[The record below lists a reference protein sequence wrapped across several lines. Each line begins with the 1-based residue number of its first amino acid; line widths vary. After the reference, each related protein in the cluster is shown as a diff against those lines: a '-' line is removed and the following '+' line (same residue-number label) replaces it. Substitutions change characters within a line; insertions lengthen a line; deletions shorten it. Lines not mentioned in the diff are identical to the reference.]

1 MAEGRIKGIT
11 IEIDGD
17 VTGLNKALES
27 TTKELRSTQKQLNDV
42 NRLLKLDPTNTELL
56 SQKQR
61 LLGDAIKSTQSKLE
75 TMKKAQEQAA
85 AKLES
90 GGKEAQ
96 EQYEALRREIISTEN
111 YLGKLE
117 GQAEDTEKALDD
129 AGNNGA
135 GSIEEAGDAAKD
147 AESKVSGF
155 GSAAKAAGV
164 VAAAAFAAATAAA
177 VAAAKALVNMTV
189 GGAEYADNVL
199 TMSAQTGIAT
209 DKLQEYM
216 YAAELV
222 DVSTETLTKSMAK
235 NIKSMKSAA
244 DGSASYAEAYEQLG
258 VSVVDAN
265 GSLRDSET
273 VYWEAV
279 EALGKIENETERD
292 AIAMQ
297 LFGKSAQDLN
307 PLIEAGAERMQELGE
322 EAQNAGYVLSND
334 MLAAYGAL
342 DDNLQYLKVNAEG
355 AKNALGTVLLPVLT
369 ELSGTGVDLLA
380 KFSKGISG
388 ANGDI
393 GKMSDVIG
401 EILPK
406 ALDAV
411 MEYVP
416 ELLEVIGAIIGAF
429 GRAIVDNLPAIVES
443 ASQIILSILD
453 GLIAGLPQIAGG
465 ALQLIFALIDGIVVN
480 LPALIEAAAQVIV
493 TIATGIAEALP
504 VLAPTLVQVVEQIAQ
519 TLIDNLP
526 LILDAALALIEGL
539 AHGILDAIP
548 VLIAALPKVING
560 IIKFLLDSVPKI
572 INTGIRLLTALV
584 DALPEIIDAIVAV
597 LPQIIDG
604 IIGALMDAIP
614 QIVQAGIDLLI
625 SLVKALPKIITTI
638 ARAIPKIISG
648 IVNAIIGNIDKIIEA
663 GVQLFV
669 ALVANLP
676 TIIAEIVKA
685 VPQIIG
691 AIAEAFGSGFGVAC
705 EPVYKL
711 SEAEE
716 EIIQKAK
723 DAKESYE
730 DLQKTFRSDV
740 DAIMEETK
748 RVEDLWRELQTLAD
762 ENGNVEE
769 ANRNRAN
776 YILGELS
783 TATGEEWEMIDGT
796 IQRYD
801 DLTNS
806 IEATIKAKKAEKL
819 VEAGEES
826 YNTAKTN
833 YDESLDALEILDT
846 QIKAQEQ
853 AVAEA
858 EQKLEDYELA
868 NADKLASHSARS
880 SLEWATWGSLQQTAE
895 SSREALEELE
905 AEYEEANKT
914 TAKYYED
921 IYYYEQAQ
929 EALLSGNYDE
939 AIELMTRDTAYR
951 WNNLAEKRKITKEEL
966 SDLKK
971 DYESAL
977 FVAENY
983 RKNYEDG
990 MVGYTAE
997 GLHEAE
1003 SAAAELGR
1011 IWAEAAGDAVVSGR
1025 NIAKGLARGIKDSV
1039 TDVDNSAGL
1048 VAKTALN
1055 RIKNVAQIASPSKVT
1070 TSYGKYID
1078 DGLIVGLK
1086 LKMQD
1091 VSRAASQIADA
1102 VLASV
1107 DPSLD
1112 LSGSAGSP
1120 TAWYVPA
1127 QQQSS
1132 TVYNNST
1139 SLGGITVYV
1148 DAKNVDNVEDLA
1160 ELVADKINTDII
1172 NRQAVSK

>member
-1 MAEGRIKGIT
+1 MAKGRIKGIT

-27 TTKELRSTQKQLNDV
+27 TNKELRSSQKQLNDV
-42 NRLLKLDPTNTELL
+42 NRLLKIDPTNTELL
-56 SQKQR
+56 TQKQR
-61 LLGDAIKSTQSKLE
+61 LLGDTIKSTRDKLD

-85 AKLES
+85 AKLET

-117 GQAEDTEKALDD
+117 GQAEDTEKALND

-177 VAAAKALVNMTV
+177 VAAAKELVNMTV

-235 NIKSMKSAA
+235 NIKSMKSAS
-244 DGSASYAEAYEQLG
+244 DGSAAYAEAYEQLG

-265 GSLRDSET
+265 GALRNSET

-279 EALGKIENETERD
+279 ESLGKIENETERD

-307 PLIEAGAERMQELGE
+307 PLIEAGADRMQELGNAARE
-322 EAQNAGYVLSND
+322 AGYVIDND
-334 MLAAYGAL
+334 MLNAYGAL
-342 DDNLQYLKVNAEG
+342 DDQLRYLDGGVTA
-355 AKNALGTVLLPVLT
+355 AKNALGAILLPVLT
-369 ELSGTGVDLLA
+369 DLAGEGVDLLGEFTQGVLNA
-380 KFSKGISG
+380 D
-388 ANGDI
+388 GDI
-393 GKMSDVIG
+393 SKISDVIG
-401 EILPK
+401 DVLPK
-406 ALDAV
+406 A
-411 MEYVP
+411 
-416 ELLEVIGAIIGAF
+416 
-429 GRAIVDNLPAIVES
+429 
-443 ASQIILSILD
+443 
-453 GLIAGLPQIAGG
+453 
-465 ALQLIFALIDGIVVN
+465 
-480 LPALIEAAAQVIV
+480 
-493 TIATGIAEALP
+493 
-504 VLAPTLVQVVEQIAQ
+504 
-519 TLIDNLP
+519 
-526 LILDAALALIEGL
+526 
-539 AHGILDAIP
+539 
-548 VLIAALPKVING
+548 
-560 IIKFLLDSVPKI
+560 
-572 INTGIRLLTALV
+572 
-584 DALPEIIDAIVAV
+584 IDAIMAYFPEFVEIGGEIVFSIA
-597 LPQIIDG
+597 DG
-604 IIGALMDAIP
+604 IIDNIP
-614 QIVQAGIDLLI
+614 QIVKAGERLIGRLASGVFKSIPDLIKMLG
-625 SLVKALPKIITTI
+625 S
-638 ARAIPKIISG
+638 IISEMKETAV
-648 IVNAIIGNIDKIIEA
+648 IA
-663 GVQLFV
+663 GGL
-669 ALVANLP
+669 
-676 TIIAEIVKA
+676 IIALKGFKIVDSLSKSVKGFTGIFSGLNA
-685 VPQIIG
+685 AMNANPIG
-691 AIAEAFGSGFGVAC
+691 AIVSAVGALIAVFGLLASATEDVC

-716 EIIQKAK
+716 AVIENAR
-723 DAKESYE
+723 DAKKSYE
-730 DLQKTFRSDV
+730 DLKKTFRSDV

-748 RVEDLWRELQTLAD
+748 RVEGLWGELQTLAD
-762 ENGNVEE
+762 KNGNVEE

-783 TATGEEWEMIDGT
+783 TATGEEWQMIDGT

-826 YNTAKTN
+826 YNTAKAN
-833 YDESLDALEILDT
+833 YDESLDALEIMDNQLR
-846 QIKAQEQ
+846 AQQ
-853 AVAEA
+853 SKVAED
-858 EQKLEDYELA
+858 EQSLA
-868 NADKLASHSARS
+868 NFEESFSNLIQSYQEPMSLADAGYQ
-880 SLEWATWGSLQQTAE
+880 LEADTWIDLQKNVK
-895 SSREALEELE
+895 SSREVLEELE

-914 TAKYYED
+914 IAKYYED

-929 EALLSGNYDE
+929 EDLLSGNYDE

-951 WNNLAEKRKITKEEL
+951 WKNLAEKRRITKEEL

-983 RKNYEDG
+983 RKNYEAG
-990 MVGYTAE
+990 MVGYTAD

-1011 IWAEAAGDAVVSGR
+1011 IWADATRDAEVSGR

-1039 TDVDNSAGL
+1039 TDVDNAAGY
-1048 VAKTALN
+1048 VANTALN
-1055 RIKNVAQIASPSKVT
+1055 KIKNVAQIASPSKVT

-1107 DPSLD
+1107 DPGLD
-1112 LSGSAGSP
+1112 LSVNAASP

-1132 TVYNNST
+1132 AVYNNST

>member
-27 TTKELRSTQKQLNDV
+27 TNKELRSSQKQLNDV

-61 LLGDAIKSTQSKLE
+61 LLGDTIKSTRDKLD

-117 GQAEDTEKALDD
+117 GQAEDTEKALND

-164 VAAAAFAAATAAA
+164 AAAAAFAAATAAA

-258 VSVVDAN
+258 VSVVDVN

-279 EALGKIENETERD
+279 EALGRIENETERD

-307 PLIEAGAERMQELGE
+307 PLIEAGAERMKELGNA
-322 EAQNAGYVLSND
+322 AQEAGYVINDD
-334 MLAAYGAL
+334 MLNAYGAL
-342 DDNLQYLKVNAEG
+342 DDQLRYLDGGATA
-355 AKNALGTVLLPVLT
+355 AKNALGTILLPVLT
-369 ELSGTGVDLLA
+369 DLAGEGVDLLGE
-380 KFSKGISG
+380 FTQGILN
-388 ANGDI
+388 ADGDI
-393 GKMSDVIG
+393 SKLSDVIG
-401 EILPK
+401 DVLPK
-406 ALDAV
+406 A
-411 MEYVP
+411 
-416 ELLEVIGAIIGAF
+416 
-429 GRAIVDNLPAIVES
+429 
-443 ASQIILSILD
+443 
-453 GLIAGLPQIAGG
+453 
-465 ALQLIFALIDGIVVN
+465 
-480 LPALIEAAAQVIV
+480 
-493 TIATGIAEALP
+493 
-504 VLAPTLVQVVEQIAQ
+504 
-519 TLIDNLP
+519 
-526 LILDAALALIEGL
+526 
-539 AHGILDAIP
+539 
-548 VLIAALPKVING
+548 
-560 IIKFLLDSVPKI
+560 
-572 INTGIRLLTALV
+572 
-584 DALPEIIDAIVAV
+584 IDAIMAYFPEFVEIGGEIVFSIA
-597 LPQIIDG
+597 DG
-604 IIGALMDAIP
+604 IIDNIP
-614 QIVQAGIDLLI
+614 QIVKAGERLI
-625 SLVKALPKIITTI
+625 GRLVSGVFKS
-638 ARAIPKIISG
+638 IPELIKMLGSIISEMKETAV
-648 IVNAIIGNIDKIIEA
+648 IA
-663 GVQLFV
+663 GGL
-669 ALVANLP
+669 
-676 TIIAEIVKA
+676 IIALKGFKIVDSLSKA
-685 VPQIIG
+685 VKGFTGIFSGLNAAMNANPIG
-691 AIAEAFGSGFGVAC
+691 AIVSAVGALIAVFGLLASATDDVC

-716 EIIQKAK
+716 AVIENAR
-723 DAKESYE
+723 DAKKSYE
-730 DLQKTFRSDV
+730 DLKKTFRSDV

-748 RVEDLWRELQTLAD
+748 RVEGLWGELQTLAD

-783 TATGEEWEMIDGT
+783 TATGEEWQMIDGT

-826 YNTAKTN
+826 YNTAKAN
-833 YDESLDALEILDT
+833 YDESLDALEFMDT

-858 EQKLEDYELA
+858 EQRLEDYELA
-868 NADKLASHSARS
+868 NADKLASGSARW
-880 SLEWATWGSLQQTAE
+880 SLVSATWGSLQQTAE
-895 SSREALEELE
+895 SSRETLEELE

-951 WNNLAEKRKITKEEL
+951 WKNLAEKRKITKEEL

-983 RKNYEDG
+983 RKNYEAG
-990 MVGYTAE
+990 MVGYTAD

-1011 IWAEAAGDAVVSGR
+1011 IWAEAARDAEVSGR

-1039 TDVDNSAGL
+1039 TDVDNAAGH
-1048 VAKTALN
+1048 VANTALSK
-1055 RIKNVAQIASPSKVT
+1055 IKNVAQIASPSKVT

-1091 VSRAASQIADA
+1091 VSKAASQIADA

-1107 DPSLD
+1107 DPGLD
-1112 LSGSAGSP
+1112 LSVNAASP
-1120 TAWYVPA
+1120 SAWYVPA

-1132 TVYNNST
+1132 AVYNNST